1 MAAGATPAR
10 LWAWPRRVGVATS
23 EGGAVG
29 GAGALPA
36 AAAMGAEGPRSAAL
50 LPVLPVQPPLL
61 LLLAAA
67 AALLGC
73 LWARSA
79 RRSPQPPLLAGGPR
93 LRSFLR
99 RHCPAVG
106 EPFRPTAWCCG
117 GRLQTVSR
125 ALLQSRPRV
134 GYRRWGGMGSGW
146 VGLGRVG
153 SGRVGLGAG
162 TGRGETGT
170 GVVTGG
176 NRAGG

>member
-29 GAGALPA
+29 GVGALPA

-134 GYRRWGGMGSGW
+134 GYRRWGGMGSG
-146 VGLGRVG
+146 
-153 SGRVGLGAG
+153 RVGLGAG

>member
-1 MAAGATPAR
+1 MAAGATPSR

-29 GAGALPA
+29 GVGALPA

-50 LPVLPVQPPLL
+50 LPVQPPLL

-134 GYRRWGGMGSGW
+134 GYRRWGGMGSG
-146 VGLGRVG
+146 
-153 SGRVGLGAG
+153 RVGLGAG

>member
-50 LPVLPVQPPLL
+50 LPVQPPLL

-134 GYRRWGGMGSGW
+134 GYRRWGGMGSG
-146 VGLGRVG
+146 RVG
-153 SGRVGLGAG
+153 SGRIRSGDG
-162 TGRGETGT
+162 TGGDGDWGCDGWEQGRGVKMG
-170 GVVTGG
+170 
-176 NRAGG
+176 